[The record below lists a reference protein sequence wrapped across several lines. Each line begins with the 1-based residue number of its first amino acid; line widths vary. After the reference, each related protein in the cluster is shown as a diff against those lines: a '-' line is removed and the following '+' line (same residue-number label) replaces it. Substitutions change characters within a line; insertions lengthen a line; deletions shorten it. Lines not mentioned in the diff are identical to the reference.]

1 MNPKRKINSDAD
13 ILKVF
18 TDLGLETE
26 EARER
31 FRQMGKAQTLDVWG
45 KRRHEPHFIYDDT
58 ITTPN
63 QQSTKTT
70 NQAHIT

>member
-1 MNPKRKINSDAD
+1 MNTKRKINSDAD

-31 FRQMGKAQTLDVWG
+31 FRRMGKAQTLDVWG
-45 KRRHEPHFIYDDT
+45 KRRHEPQLIHYDT

-63 QQSTKTT
+63 
-70 NQAHIT
+70 

>member
-18 TDLGLETE
+18 TDLGLDTE

-45 KRRHEPHFIYDDT
+45 KRRYEPQPTHTDT

-63 QQSTKTT
+63 
-70 NQAHIT
+70 

>member
-13 ILKVF
+13 ILKAF
-18 TDLGLETE
+18 TDLGLEIE

-31 FRQMGKAQTLDVWG
+31 FRQMGKAQPLNVWG
-45 KRRHEPHFIYDDT
+45 NRQHEPRLTHYDT

-63 QQSTKTT
+63 
-70 NQAHIT
+70 

>member
-1 MNPKRKINSDAD
+1 MNPKRKSNSDAD

-31 FRQMGKAQTLDVWG
+31 FRQMGKAQGLDVLG
-45 KRRHEPHFIYDDT
+45 KRRHEPQLTHYDT

-63 QQSTKTT
+63 
-70 NQAHIT
+70 